1 MSGGDYFG
9 KKYLFFIIIIIVIVN
24 FSGYKAFE
32 GQIFLIFHCF
42 SPLHAEPISPALF
55 FFFSTLFGHSQHHLH
70 LSQSRFASA
79 PSSSF
84 TTLCC
89 YESLSLPSASPA
101 SSISTDDPCR
111 RQCKSPASHLLPLQV
126 LEFLQLQCSSPLG
139 HQLLHSFSSS
149 KLVSSAALLLSC
161 VEVSMTVCVCVPC
174 ANQKHRFLILYSA
187 QHLSIDF
194 IISFFL
200 ESDCCNPF
208 ICLCFD
214 LSLLHLLVLLSS

>member
-1 MSGGDYFG
+1 MVAIMLPFLLNHHRHQHLLSSLSWPSSVKPCFTTTLISFLPFFG
-9 KKYLFFIIIIIVIVN
+9 LNNII
-24 FSGYKAFE
+24 F
-32 GQIFLIFHCF
+32 
-42 SPLHAEPISPALF
+42 
-55 FFFSTLFGHSQHHLH
+55 T

-84 TTLCC
+84 TALCC
-89 YESLSLPSASPA
+89 YESLSLPFASPA
-101 SSISTDDPCR
+101 SSISTNDPCR
-111 RQCKSPASHLLPLQV
+111 RHCRSPASHLLPLQV

>member
-1 MSGGDYFG
+1 MVINGHIQGHSFIHFFSFFYSVIFFAHFFLCLCLLPSSGRPRSSSPPFLL
-9 KKYLFFIIIIIVIVN
+9 LFLL
-24 FSGYKAFE
+24 
-32 GQIFLIFHCF
+32 Q
-42 SPLHAEPISPALF
+42 SPASP
-55 FFFSTLFGHSQHHLH
+55 STSPSSPFLLTIFGDHQQHHL
-70 LSQSRFASA
+70 
-79 PSSSF
+79 
-84 TTLCC
+84 
-89 YESLSLPSASPA
+89 LPSVSFRSPA

-161 VEVSMTVCVCVPC
+161 VKVSMTVCVCVPC

-200 ESDCCNPF
+200 ESDCCNLF